1 MNERNDS
8 QISPETPTYR
18 VDPLRDRLLP
28 LRKLG
33 SWHKDRTGESL
44 HRSVPY
50 RWAQIGVGGIRLPT
64 VRLGGTRYTSEE
76 AIAWWTAA
84 INGGASA

>member
-1 MNERNDS
+1 MKQRNDS
-8 QISPETPTYR
+8 QLTPETPTYR
-18 VDPLRDRLLP
+18 VDLLRDRLLA
-28 LRKLG
+28 LRSLCT
-33 SWHKDRTGESL
+33 WHKGRTGESL